1 MVGWSAASPPQGV
14 GGVEEEEEFLYFFV
28 QSETQ
33 RNGPKFDLK
42 ECGLFRLPD
51 FSRGAPSLG
60 GLVSGQTPCLF
71 LKKTSQNQNPKFI
84 ISASC

>member
-42 ECGLFRLPD
+42 ECVLQTFLAVLPPWV
-51 FSRGAPSLG
+51 GW
-60 GLVSGQTPCLF
+60 
-71 LKKTSQNQNPKFI
+71 
-84 ISASC
+84 